1 MGAKLKVLTMSK
13 KLIINDRFLDVMT
26 VALSPKTRLLVGE
39 GTIRSG
45 KTVDIKNAFFEAVQ
59 DSDEEM
65 HLIAAQDLD
74 AINDN
79 ILDGFD
85 GLLNI
90 YPEYLKITRDEIGG
104 FYIACKCDLPGRPRE
119 KKILLAGTV
128 NSNKWKKILGKT
140 LGVIMVDEV
149 NTASEQFVDECFSRQ
164 TSANRPLTLWTM
176 NGDVPTHW
184 IYEKYINRCKII
196 GEAPAS
202 IRADMDK
209 VQKEAG
215 WYYMH
220 FTMKHNPIM
229 TPEKIEAASRIYP
242 VGSYYYTIK
251 ILGERGAPGKLIY
264 LDYLSEQLF
273 KPFKSEE
280 WFKYT
285 IGVDIGAG
293 RAKNSFSLRAFKH
306 DNSETMVVDG
316 WEFQGLGYEE
326 KKKKLIAFCQ
336 MYKHLPIT
344 GIFIDS
350 AEANF
355 IRDIQ
360 GDFKR
365 LGLPEVAESYK
376 ATIKERIDMN
386 IVLFATKRSFFNSD
400 SAFAKRLYQAYSIAK
415 WVEGKEGEERED
427 KNEWLNDLIDSDEYA
442 QTRYM
447 KALMKASKEVI

>member
-1 MGAKLKVLTMSK
+1 MIMPIKFNDKHLDFLALALKKHVRMLVL
-13 KLIINDRFLDVMT
+13 
-26 VALSPKTRLLVGE
+26 E
-39 GTIRSG
+39 GTVRSS
-45 KTVDIKNAFFEAVQ
+45 KTVIAIQAFFYKVY
-59 DSDEEM
+59 DSDAQL
-65 HLIAAQDLD
+65 HLIAGRDFD
-74 AINDN
+74 TINNN
-79 ILDGFD
+79 ILTNDM
-85 GLLNI
+85 GLLTLFSK
-90 YPEYLKITRDEIGG
+90 YCRLVKDPIGG
-104 FYIACKCDLPGRPRE
+104 YYVQLTSPKGI
-119 KKILLAGTV
+119 KKILLVGFT
-128 NSNKWKKILGKT
+128 NRSKWTKILG
-140 LGVIMVDEV
+140 LSIENILVDEV
-149 NTASEQFVDECFSRQ
+149 NIADKQFIDECFVRQ
-164 TSANRPLTLWTM
+164 SSFDNPLTLWTM
-176 NGDVPTHW
+176 NGDAPTHW
-184 IYEKYINRCKII
+184 IYTEYINRCRII
-196 GEAPAS
+196 GYAPAS
-202 IRADMDK
+202 IRADMDRVAK
-209 VQKEAG
+209 QDK
-215 WYYMH
+215 WFYTFWK
-220 FTMKHNPIM
+220 FTDNPIM
-229 TPEKIEAASRIYP
+229 TPEKIKDTMAIFP

-264 LDYLSEQLF
+264 LDYLSEQLL
-273 KPFKSEE
+273 KPFESKE
-280 WFKYT
+280 WHKYT
-285 IGVDIGAG
+285 IGVDIGAR

-365 LGLPEVAESYK
+365 MGLPEVAESYK

-442 QTRYM
+442 LTRHM
-447 KALMKASKEVI
+447 KKLMRATKEVS